1 MKNAKKAILILLAG
15 MLLLTAC
22 GANGNDTNSAATN
35 NAAETKKEQVEIS
48 FSLWADKDFWQVQ
61 LDKFEELNPNIKV
74 NFQFIPDAYEDKLF
88 TLIAGGNP
96 PDVMSHYETTTPDV
110 AKKGIV
116 EDLTPFIEKDKSF
129 DLTDF
134 YDVALSLSKIDGK
147 LYGLSN
153 TLAPQFMFYNKTA
166 FDKANLAYPTAD
178 WTWNDYLE
186 AAKKLTIKDGDK
198 ITQYGSDANSSWW
211 IPTEL
216 QIRQNGG
223 DIFKDGNAN
232 FDSPEVI
239 QSIQFWA
246 DLNLKH
252 HVAPSLAESSG
263 QGDLFPSGKVAMA
276 RNGIWMKDVYKDIK
290 DFEWDIAPLPKNKNA
305 GTVLHTNY
313 LTLSAKSQHKEESWE
328 LIKWLSGPE
337 VQEAL
342 SKKQGFLPTRKSVV
356 ANKAYD
362 TKMPAS
368 TALIGDAINY
378 GQLLPYA
385 PGVKQVTDEWTK
397 VLEQVYSGAVTA
409 EAGMKDFQ
417 PKAQA
422 TIDKNK

>member
-1 MKNAKKAILILLAG
+1 
-15 MLLLTAC
+15 MLVVTAC
-22 GANGNDTNSAATN
+22 GTKSATPSNTSTAP
-35 NAAETKKEQVEIS
+35 AETTKEKVEIS
-48 FSLWADKDFWQVQ
+48 FSLWADKEFWRAQ
-61 LDKFEELNPNIKV
+61 LDKFEVLNPNIKV

-88 TLIAGGNP
+88 TLVAGGNP
-96 PDVMSHYETTTPDV
+96 PDVMSQYETTTPDV

-116 EDLTPFIEKDKSF
+116 EDLMPYIEKDKSF

-134 YDVALSLSKIDGK
+134 YDVALSLSKLDGK

-166 FDKANLAYPTAD
+166 FDKAKVAYPTAN

-186 AAKKLTIKDGDK
+186 AAKKLTVKDGDK

-216 QIRQNGG
+216 EIRQNGG
-223 DIFKDGNAN
+223 EIFKDGNAN
-232 FDSPEVI
+232 FNSPEVI

-246 DLNLKH
+246 DLTLKY

-263 QGDLFPSGKVAMA
+263 QGDLFPSGKVAMT

-290 DFEWDIAPLPKNKNA
+290 GFEWDIAPLPKNKNA

-313 LTLSAKSQHKEESWE
+313 LTLSTKSKHKEESWE
-328 LIKWLSGPE
+328 LNKWLSGPE

-368 TALIGDAINY
+368 TAIIGDALNY

-385 PGVKQVTDEWTK
+385 PGVKLVTDEWTK
-397 VLEQVYSGAVTA
+397 VLEQVYWGKISP
-409 EAGMKDFQ
+409 EAAMKDFQ

-422 TIDKNK
+422 IIDKNK